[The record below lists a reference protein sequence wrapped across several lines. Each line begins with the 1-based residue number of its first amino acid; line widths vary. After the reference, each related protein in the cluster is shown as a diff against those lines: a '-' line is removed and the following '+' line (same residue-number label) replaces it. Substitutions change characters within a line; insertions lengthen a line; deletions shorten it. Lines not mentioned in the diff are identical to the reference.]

1 MRHRILDAIRLYLGV
16 GHIEGVVEMDETF
29 YAESFKGNHRKS
41 GFPMPRNSRKRGG
54 EVKKRGIS
62 SEQVCVATAID
73 RNGNLVLELLCKG
86 RMTTDDLMRLFE
98 DRLDKETTLCTN
110 IHKSY
115 MGFASRMGV
124 DHKQIPRGKHMLGIY
139 HIQHI
144 NSLHE
149 RLKDF
154 TDHFRVISTKYLA
167 NYLYWF
173 KWLQY
178 FKHEKETVKGQSIFL
193 HSAAT
198 NIEMTLYDYRDRKP
212 LYV

>member
-1 MRHRILDAIRLYLGV
+1 MDCTKSIFANTHISFKKWMRFVECMVTGFSVRKCAEIVEVCVKTAFYMRHRILDAIRLYLGV

-124 DHKQIPRGKHMLGIY
+124 D
-139 HIQHI
+139 
-144 NSLHE
+144 
-149 RLKDF
+149 
-154 TDHFRVISTKYLA
+154 
-167 NYLYWF
+167 
-173 KWLQY
+173 
-178 FKHEKETVKGQSIFL
+178 
-193 HSAAT
+193 
-198 NIEMTLYDYRDRKP
+198 RKS
-212 LYV
+212 VV